1 MPARRLEWAVAG
13 GFAGWALARLVAA
26 DRLRPT
32 AAQSVVLLP
41 FTPQVAAG
49 AWVASLALRD
59 RRARY
64 VAALAAGALT
74 TAVAPRAIPHRQA
87 EVSGQIMR
95 VLTANLLGGRAEA
108 EPVVELVRQT
118 KPDVLFVQ
126 ELTLAATGRLHQDG
140 LDEIMPHSVTDLG
153 RPRGRGN
160 GIFSRYPLQECLPAT
175 TPVWAQPT
183 ANVTLP
189 AGVARLVC
197 VHLQSPRPPWYRPE
211 MADWESELRALR
223 SITVGGDPPLVMAGD
238 FNATFDQA
246 VFRELVRCGYAD
258 AAREAGNGL
267 LPTWGPRPGGRRAL
281 LTIDHVLTDP
291 RCAVL
296 GTSVHPL
303 PGTDHRGLLATIRLP
318 AAS

>member
-26 DRLRPT
+26 DRLRPV

-49 AWVASLALRD
+49 AWLASLGLRD
-59 RRARY
+59 RRARC
-64 VAALAAGALT
+64 VTALAAGALT
-74 TAVAPRAIPHRQA
+74 TAVASRAIPRRQPEA
-87 EVSGQIMR
+87 SGQVLR

-108 EPVVELVRQT
+108 ESVVDLVRQT
-118 KPDVLFVQ
+118 EPDVLFVQ
-126 ELTLAATGRLHQDG
+126 ELTLAATGRLHRDG

-160 GIFSRYPLQECLPAT
+160 GIFSRYPLQECLPVT

-183 ANVTLP
+183 ATVALP
-189 AGVARLVC
+189 SGVARLVC
-197 VHLQSPRPPWYRPE
+197 VHLQSPRPPWHQPE
-211 MADWESELRALR
+211 VAAWDSELRALR
-223 SITVGGDPPLVMAGD
+223 AITVGGDPPLVMAGD
-238 FNATFDQA
+238 FNGTFDHA
-246 VFRELVRCGYAD
+246 GFRELIRCGYAD

-267 LPTWGPRPGGRRAL
+267 VPTWGPRPGGRRAL

-291 RCAVL
+291 RCAIL

-303 PGTDHRGLLATIRLP
+303 AGTDHRAVLATIRLP
-318 AAS
+318 AA